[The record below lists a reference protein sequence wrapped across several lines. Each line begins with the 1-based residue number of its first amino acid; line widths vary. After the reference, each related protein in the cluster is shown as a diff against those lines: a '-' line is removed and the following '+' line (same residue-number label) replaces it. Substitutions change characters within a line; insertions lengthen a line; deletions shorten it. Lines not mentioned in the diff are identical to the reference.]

1 MFPPRLARAYLGAD
15 DRCRWRKRLFHP
27 AHNSFTHPHSRPTSG
42 GATSAI
48 TIQQGILAL
57 GNRACVPA
65 ELNVAVGAS
74 ATWANNDSEGRTAD
88 SDAPR
93 WNLGIIRLAPR
104 SPYIRD
110 GRHVPLSISVRPG
123 TVGRITVR

>member
-15 DRCRWRKRLFHP
+15 DRCRWRKRLFHL
-27 AHNSFTHPHSRPTSG
+27 AHNSFTHPHSPPTSG

-88 SDAPR
+88 SDASLELRSHPALR
-93 WNLGIIRLAPR
+93 DVLRHIRN
-104 SPYIRD
+104 S
-110 GRHVPLSISVRPG
+110 RHVPLSLSIRPG
-123 TVGRITVR
+123 RVGRVTVR